1 MCVSPELVES
11 VRIGLE
17 HLPHVE
23 VSCVGFV
30 PLFQLAV
37 DRVAVEPH
45 DEKVPLFFRSKPA
58 KVKYNRSNTRSV
70 YRGVRRKSND
80 KC

>member
-1 MCVSPELVES
+1 MKHQYECLSELVHATEARLMCVSPELVES

-30 PLFQLAV
+30 PLFQFAV
-37 DRVAVEPH
+37 DRIAAEPH
-45 DEKVPLFFRSKPA
+45 DEKIPLFFGPKLL
-58 KVKYNRSNTRSV
+58 K
-70 YRGVRRKSND
+70 
-80 KC
+80 

>member
-11 VRIGLE
+11 VRIVLE

-30 PLFQLAV
+30 PLFQFAV
-37 DRVAVEPH
+37 DRIAVEPH
-45 DEKVPLFFRSKPA
+45 DEKIPLFLRSKDA
-58 KVKYNRSNTRSV
+58 KVNHNR
-70 YRGVRRKSND
+70 
-80 KC
+80 